1 MGNTKYERH
10 LKSFYWKDY
19 LSITIG
25 LLLYAI
31 GLVGFIKPQGLVV
44 GGTTGIG
51 LLVEYASGFPFQYT
65 YLIINAGLLVIALKV
80 LGSKFLVKT
89 IYGVVMLTLLIDLME
104 TLLAT
109 TALMPDEPFLA
120 SIIGGIA
127 CGAGVGIVLSV
138 NGSTGG
144 TDTAIAIISKYKHIS
159 YGRGVLLIDLTII
172 LSSYFLNE
180 DYRKVIISLIILG
193 IMSYAIDMV
202 VNEAKRS
209 VQFLIIS
216 DKYEEIATAINIEMR
231 RGCTLLEG
239 MGWYTKKPSKVIL
252 VLTNQSQAIEMVRL
266 IRDIDEKAFI
276 SQSETKG
283 VYGEGF
289 DKLRR

>member
-1 MGNTKYERH
+1 MGTLKYEKH
-10 LKSFYWKDY
+10 LKTFYWKDY
-19 LSITIG
+19 LPITIG

-51 LLVEYASGFPFQYT
+51 LLVEYATGFPFQYT
-65 YLIINAGLLVIALKV
+65 YLLINGVLLVIALKV

-104 TLLAT
+104 NLLAT

-127 CGAGVGIVLSV
+127 CGAGIGIVLSV

-144 TDTAIAIISKYKHIS
+144 TDTAIAIISKFRHIS

-172 LSSYFLNE
+172 LSSYFLSE

-216 DKYEEIATAINIEMR
+216 EKYDEH

-252 VLTNQSQAIEMVRL
+252 VLTNQSQAVEMVRL

>member
-1 MGNTKYERH
+1 M
-10 LKSFYWKDY
+10 
-19 LSITIG
+19 
-25 LLLYAI
+25 
-31 GLVGFIKPQGLVV
+31 
-44 GGTTGIG
+44 
-51 LLVEYASGFPFQYT
+51 
-65 YLIINAGLLVIALKV
+65 
-80 LGSKFLVKT
+80 KFLIKT
-89 IYGVVMLTLLIDLME
+89 IYGVLMLTFFIDLME
-104 TLLAT
+104 TLLSAP
-109 TALMPDEPFLA
+109 LMPDEPFLA

-144 TDTAIAIISKYKHIS
+144 TDTTIAIISKYKHIS
-159 YGRGVLLIDLTII
+159 YGRGVLLIDLAII
-172 LSSYFLNE
+172 LSSYLIND

-231 RGCTLLEG
+231 RGCTILEG
-239 MGWYTKKPSKVIL
+239 MGWYTKKPTKVIL
-252 VLTNQSQAIEMVRL
+252 VLTNQSQAIDIVRL
-266 IRDIDEKAFI
+266 IRGIDEKAFI

-289 DKLRR
+289 DQLRR